1 MKQVDELSAIETAR
15 EVLRMASL
23 KHIEVREEVSTEPGS
38 EAITSTR
45 LTWSP
50 QEKDA
55 LRELFQECIPSFG
68 GRKPPIGYIS
78 QVLKD
83 NKDTATGKTIIAKNG
98 LTAKKIQDN
107 IVIKNITYPHTQNS
121 LSLCH

>member
-1 MKQVDELSAIETAR
+1 MEQVDELSAIETAR
-15 EVLRMASL
+15 EVLGMASL
-23 KHIEVREEVSTEPGS
+23 KHVEVREEVSTEPGPGPV
-38 EAITSTR
+38 EASTATR

-50 QEKDA
+50 QKRDA
-55 LRELFQECIPSFG
+55 LRELFQESIPSFG

-83 NKDTATGKTIIAKNG
+83 NKDSTAGKTIIGKNG

-107 IVIKNITYPHTQNS
+107 ILRL
-121 LSLCH
+121 LSKT